1 VKKDWFKIWFE
12 SDYYQQAYNHRDE
25 NDAKVLCELILNSV
39 QLHPKAKILDAA
51 CGAGRHYINFAQKGF
66 SVFGFDLSKNLL
78 NVAKR
83 NCELKNIQAN
93 FFCADIRKVF
103 LKSKFDLITN
113 LFTSFGYFESDKENF
128 SFIQNAYE
136 LLKENGYYVL
146 DYFNEN
152 HLRKNLLEKSYK
164 KNNEV
169 VFFENRK
176 IINGRIEKIIKIK
189 NPESE
194 IEFIESVKIYS
205 FEQLKTEITK
215 IGFELVKTFGNYSGE
230 KFDIENSQRLI
241 MIFKK

>member
-1 VKKDWFKIWFE
+1 
-12 SDYYQQAYNHRDE
+12 
-25 NDAKVLCELILNSV
+25 
-39 QLHPKAKILDAA
+39 
-51 CGAGRHYINFAQKGF
+51 
-66 SVFGFDLSKNLL
+66 FDLSKNLL

-164 KNNEV
+164 KIMKWS
-169 VFFENRK
+169 FLK
-176 IINGRIEKIIKIK
+176 I
-189 NPESE
+189 
-194 IEFIESVKIYS
+194 VKS
-205 FEQLKTEITK
+205 LMAELKK
-215 IGFELVKTFGNYSGE
+215 LLK
-230 KFDIENSQRLI
+230 
-241 MIFKK
+241 